1 MTTHLSALYTF
12 APLRAGR
19 DTRIGKYALYLAL
32 LRRAPTLKLQR
43 KRKRLREG
51 EDGNPD
57 SYRDCA
63 MLRLLRPQNS

>member
-1 MTTHLSALYTF
+1 LYTF
-12 APLRAGR
+12 APLREGR

-51 EDGNPD
+51 EDGKNNAT
-57 SYRDCA
+57 RQLA
-63 MLRLLRPQNS
+63 GHLLNLLPCH